1 MDRGAGGGAMN
12 EAEHFRRAK
21 AHLEAGDRATAKGQE
36 HYVSAGQHLRA
47 IKDLSP
53 DQATFLEKVEAK
65 LGLGKSRTYEL
76 LAIADGT
83 KTVEDSN
90 AGAAKRMRDM
100 RARRNSVRNVTD
112 KPATT
117 TEEPATSTAIT
128 TTNDIDA
135 IDARIFNPD
144 AREMQKRREQFLR
157 SAGAALAYGQVYD
170 GPVDAHII
178 QVATAIRDTWA
189 EMVRKL
195 QLVRK
200 LQGALRQPAAP
211 ENASSDLSK
220 EEDQLLG
227 LCGVAPVDEPI
238 DLPPRLDRKWAIETL
253 KTGEARLRA
262 FRRQIEA
269 SIEPAPAQGNG
280 TDAQASQDDDG
291 DSEEVCWRRGLLN
304 RATEAAGGALYE
316 DWSSYVVDDELVAKA
331 EQAAVAWTSTA
342 QYLRRLR
349 DAQSG
354 RTNVVTTFAADL
366 AERAENAIVESP
378 AAEPAEPADVIEP
391 DNGDGVLVWSSDQ
404 G

>member
-195 QLVRK
+195 QLLRK

-211 ENASSDLSK
+211 ENASSDLS
-220 EEDQLLG
+220 
-227 LCGVAPVDEPI
+227 
-238 DLPPRLDRKWAIETL
+238 
-253 KTGEARLRA
+253 
-262 FRRQIEA
+262 
-269 SIEPAPAQGNG
+269 
-280 TDAQASQDDDG
+280 
-291 DSEEVCWRRGLLN
+291 
-304 RATEAAGGALYE
+304 
-316 DWSSYVVDDELVAKA
+316 
-331 EQAAVAWTSTA
+331 
-342 QYLRRLR
+342 
-349 DAQSG
+349 
-354 RTNVVTTFAADL
+354 
-366 AERAENAIVESP
+366 
-378 AAEPAEPADVIEP
+378 
-391 DNGDGVLVWSSDQ
+391 
-404 G
+404 